1 MWAQDAVVHHAVD
14 ELGRAATVRAA
25 LRGSDSVLAFRRH
38 AELRERTLSWGVV
51 RNPALPKLGLA
62 VAGLALSRRRRAYG
76 LLALPYARDLATRCR
91 HFGAGPL
98 DAPWYVAAD
107 LAAAFSSLRGS
118 VRHRRLVL

>member
-1 MWAQDAVVHHAVD
+1 M
-14 ELGRAATVRAA
+14 
-25 LRGSDSVLAFRRH
+25 LAFRRH

-51 RNPALPKLGLA
+51 RNPALPRLGLA
-62 VAGLALSRRRRAYG
+62 VAGLALGRRRRAYG